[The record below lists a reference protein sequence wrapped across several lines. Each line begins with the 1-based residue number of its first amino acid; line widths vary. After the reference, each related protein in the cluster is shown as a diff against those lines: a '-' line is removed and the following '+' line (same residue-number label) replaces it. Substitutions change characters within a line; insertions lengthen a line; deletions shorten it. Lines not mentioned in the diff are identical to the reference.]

1 MAFEIS
7 SVSFKFLGFSV
18 VEVGGLFEAV
28 IERRFE
34 GVEVVSGVAHVGGR
48 SLPWKVEKPV
58 GRVIGFSV
66 EIRGVL
72 HEAASFAELVEIIES
87 LP

>member
-1 MAFEIS
+1 MAFKIS
-7 SVSFKFLGFSV
+7 DVSFKFLGLSV

-28 IERRFE
+28 IVRHFE
-34 GVEVVSGVAHVGGR
+34 GVEVVSGVAHVDGR

-66 EIRGVL
+66 RIRGIV
-72 HEAASFAELVEIIES
+72 HRAASLEELVAIIES